1 MNKNVHPQEVDV
13 RLRKGIMLILCACM
27 MLTMNVAAQESIKV
41 GFYGPLAG
49 PMSLSGIA
57 SRQGAELAI
66 KQINAQGGVNGQ
78 KMVLVAYND
87 NSSPE
92 EAVKVV
98 TRMITADKVH
108 CIVGSLHSGNIL
120 ASAPV
125 VEKYKIPEIGIG
137 TSPGWLQKGYTYLF
151 RPLANTSIINVQI
164 AKTINDLKYKKVGAL
179 GRSDEYGKTGV
190 DDVKKQLDGYGIK
203 LVAEWFNPGD
213 TDFTGQLT
221 KLLTSNIDALIAF
234 GVDADQGPI
243 VKQARLNGF
252 DGLIFG
258 PESLSVPSVKDVAGK
273 DADGSVF
280 GSSYVIPA
288 KPEQALNKMHE
299 DFFKAFVVEFG
310 RMPDSQTALRT
321 YDSVKIFAEA
331 FKRAKSLDGTAVRD
345 QIANMYGFEGLAG
358 TFDFRGGNGEGIR
371 ESRMFAI
378 KDGKDILLSEY
389 LKTYKK

>member
-1 MNKNVHPQEVDV
+1 MQ
-13 RLRKGIMLILCACM
+13 LRKSFLIVLYAFAV
-27 MLTMNVAAQESIKV
+27 LFTAVAAPKNIKV
-41 GFYGPLAG
+41 GFYGPLTG

-78 KMVLVAYND
+78 KLVLVPYD
-87 NSSPE
+87 DKSSPE
-92 EAVKVV
+92 EAVKAV
-98 TRMITADKVH
+98 TRMITADKVN

-125 VEKYKIPEIGIG
+125 AEKAKVPEIGIG

-151 RPLANTSIINVQI
+151 RPLANTNLINVQI
-164 AKTINDLKYKKVGAL
+164 AKTINELKYKKVGAL

-190 DDVKKQLDGYGIK
+190 EDVKKQLDQYGVEV
-203 LVAEWFNPGD
+203 VAEWYNPGD

-221 KLLTSNIDALIAF
+221 KLLNSKIEALIAY

-252 DGLIFG
+252 EGLVFG
-258 PESLSVPSVKDVAGK
+258 PESLGVPSVKDVAGK
-273 DADGSVF
+273 DSNGAVF
-280 GSSYVIPA
+280 GSSYVIPV
-288 KPEQALNKMHE
+288 KPELAINKMHE
-299 DFFKAFVVEFG
+299 DFFKAFVAEFG
-310 RMPDSQTALRT
+310 KMPDSQTALRA
-321 YDSVKIFAEA
+321 YDSVKLFAEA
-331 FKRAKSLDGTAVRD
+331 FKRAKSVDGPKVRA
-345 QIANMYGFEGLAG
+345 QLAGLYGFEGLAG

-378 KDGKDILLSEY
+378 KDGTDILLADY
-389 LKTYKK
+389 LKATKK

>member
-1 MNKNVHPQEVDV
+1 MGNIIPKEGSM
-13 RLRKGIMLILCACM
+13 RGRKGILLALCVLA
-27 MLTMNVAAQESIKV
+27 LVAIPAAAQKSIKI
-41 GFYGPLAG
+41 GFYGPLTG

-57 SRQGAELAI
+57 SRQGADLAI
-66 KQINAQGGVNGQ
+66 KQINAKGGVNGQ
-78 KMVLVAYND
+78 KLVLVPYD
-87 NSSPE
+87 DKSSPE

-98 TRMITADKVH
+98 TRMINADKVN

-125 VEKYKIPEIGIG
+125 AERAKVPEIGIG

-151 RPLANTSIINVQI
+151 RPLANTNLINVQI

-190 DDVKKQLDGYGIK
+190 EDVKKQLEKYGVEI
-203 LVAEWFNPGD
+203 VAEWFNPGD

-221 KLLTSNIDALIAF
+221 KLLNSNIEALIAF

-243 VKQARLNGF
+243 VKQARLSGF
-252 DGLIFG
+252 DGFVFG

-273 DADGSVF
+273 DSNGAVF

-288 KPEQALNKMHE
+288 KPELAMNKMHE
-299 DFFKAFVVEFG
+299 DFFKSFVAEFG
-310 RMPDSQTALRT
+310 KMPDSQTALRA
-321 YDSVKIFAEA
+321 YDSVYLFAEA
-331 FKRAKSLDGTAVRD
+331 FKRAKSVKGPAVRD
-345 QIANMYGFEGLAG
+345 VIANLYGYEGLAG

-371 ESRMFAI
+371 EARMFI
-378 KDGKDILLSEY
+378 IQDGRDILLADY
-389 LKTYKK
+389 LKTKK

>member
-1 MNKNVHPQEVDV
+1 M
-13 RLRKGIMLILCACM
+13 RLRKGIVLILCACT
-27 MLTMNVAAQESIKV
+27 MLAMNVPAQEVIKV

-66 KQINAQGGVNGQ
+66 KQVNAQGGVNGM
-78 KMVLVAYND
+78 KMVLVSYND

-98 TRMITADKVH
+98 TRMITSDKVN

-137 TSPGWLQKGYTYLF
+137 TSPSWLQKGYTYLF
-151 RPLANTSIINVQI
+151 RPLANTAVIGGQI
-164 AKTINDLKYKKVGAL
+164 AQTIKDLGYKKIGAL

-190 DDVKKQLDGYGIK
+190 EDIKKQLDIYGIK
-203 LVAEWFNPGD
+203 LVSEWFNPGD
-213 TDFTGQLT
+213 TDFTGQIT
-221 KLLTSNIDALIAF
+221 KLINSGVDAMVAY

-252 DGLIFG
+252 EGLIFG
-258 PESLSVPSVKDVAGK
+258 PESLSVPSVKDVAGR

-280 GSSYVIPA
+280 GTQYVIPA
-288 KPEQALNKMHE
+288 KPEDAIDKVHE
-299 DFFKAFVVEFG
+299 EYFKAFVAEFG
-310 RMPDSQTALRT
+310 HMPDSQTSMRC
-321 YDSVKIFAEA
+321 YDAVKIFAEVI
-331 FKRAKSLDGTAVRD
+331 KRAKSLDGTAIRD
-345 QIANMYGFEGLAG
+345 QIANLYGFTGLAG

-371 ESRMFAI
+371 ELRMFAI
-378 KDGKDILLSEY
+378 KNGKDILLSEF